1 MEVSLTDAY
10 QVWMKITYEVFNFR
24 YFVLK
29 MCTSSIPMTEL
40 DPPVTLIATCVF
52 CIDVAVGKYRELMM
66 RSSDNKPSI

>member
-40 DPPVTLIATCVF
+40 DPSVTFIAICVF
-52 CIDVAVGKYRELMM
+52 CIEVAVREDRELT
-66 RSSDNKPSI
+66 DVLAE